1 MQLRNIPSVES
12 VIKTPELD
20 ALSLEYPREWIID
33 VIREKISDNRED
45 VLVGKDVKDAQ
56 AISREVEKHIQ
67 KLIVSKPKEVIN
79 ATGVIIH
86 TNLGRAPLSSASVK
100 AAVNCA
106 AGYSDLELDLETGK
120 RGGRLGTIKSLLTQL
135 TGAEDAL
142 VVNNNAAALLL
153 ALSALCIGKE
163 VIVPRSEAIEIGG
176 GFRIPDVLVQS
187 GAKLV
192 DIGTTNRTYIQD
204 YKNAITED
212 TGAFLK
218 AHSSNFVISGFIHE
232 VAVSELSALGREFEV
247 PVMHDVGSGAF
258 IDTRKY
264 GLAYEPTP
272 QSSVSEGADL
282 VFFSGDKLLGGPQAG
297 IIVGK
302 SKYIS
307 ILERH
312 PMMRA
317 IRMDKINLA
326 ALSATLGHY
335 VKNEAESEIPV
346 WRMISAD
353 QEVLLN
359 RLNIWKD
366 INHDNLEIIPSE
378 SAIGG
383 GSLPGETIP
392 THVLRINTDKM
403 SLNAMQIQTRLRQ
416 CDVPIIVRIEDED
429 VIIDPRTVLP
439 ENDGHISLAL
449 KSIIN

>member
-1 MQLRNIPSVES
+1 MQLRNIPSVEA
-12 VIKTPELD
+12 VIRTPGLD
-20 ALSLEYPREWIID
+20 AVITAYPREWVID
-33 VIREKISDNRED
+33 VIRETIAKNRQD
-45 VLVGKDVKDAQ
+45 VLAGEEVKDAQ
-56 AISREVEKHIQ
+56 TISIEVENHIQ
-67 KLIVSKPKEVIN
+67 KVIAPKPREVIN

-86 TNLGRAPLSSASVK
+86 TNLGRAPLSKDSIQ
-100 AAVNCA
+100 AAMNCGS
-106 AGYSDLELDLETGK
+106 GYSDLELDLQTGK
-120 RGGRLGTIKSLLTQL
+120 RGGRLGSIKSLLTQL
-135 TGAEDAL
+135 TGAEDAV

-153 ALSALCIGKE
+153 ALSALCLGRE

-176 GFRIPDVLVQS
+176 GFRIPDVLSQS

-204 YKNAITED
+204 YRNAITED

-232 VAVSELSALGREFEV
+232 VGVSELSSLGQELDI

-258 IDTRKY
+258 MDTRRY

-302 SKYIS
+302 AKYIS

-317 IRMDKINLA
+317 IRMDKLNLA
-326 ALSATLGHY
+326 ALGATLAHY
-335 VKNEAESEIPV
+335 IKNEAESKIPV
-346 WRMISAD
+346 WQMISATN
-353 QEVLLN
+353 ESLMK
-359 RLNIWKD
+359 RIKAWE
-366 INHDNLEIIPSE
+366 EISPDYMEIFPSE

-392 THVLRINTDKM
+392 TVALKINAHSM
-403 SLNAMQIQTRLRQ
+403 QMNAMKIQSLLREF
-416 CDVPIIVRIEDED
+416 DHPIVARIENDD
-429 VIIDPRTVLP
+429 VIIDPRTILP
-439 ENDGHISLAL
+439 ESDGHITLAL
-449 KSIIN
+449 QRIFN

>member
-12 VIKTPELD
+12 VINTPV
-20 ALSLEYPREWIID
+20 LEVLTSKYPREWIVD
-33 VIREKISDNRED
+33 VIRAKISDNRQE
-45 VLVGKDVKDAQ
+45 VLNGKNVKDAET
-56 AISREVEKHIQ
+56 ISVEVAQHIEHVTAEK
-67 KLIVSKPKEVIN
+67 PRGVIN
-79 ATGVIIH
+79 GTGVIIH
-86 TNLGRAPLSSASVK
+86 TNLGRAPLSEASVK
-100 AAVNCA
+100 AATGCA
-106 AGYSDLELDLETGK
+106 LGYSDLELDLTTGK
-120 RGGRLGTIKSLLTQL
+120 RGGRLGSIKSLLTQL

-153 ALSALCIGKE
+153 ALSALCLGKE

-176 GFRIPDVLVQS
+176 GFRIPDVLTQS

-212 TGAFLK
+212 TGGFLK

-232 VAVSELSALGREFEV
+232 VSVYDLARLGHQMDI

-272 QSSVSEGADL
+272 QSSIDSGADL

-297 IIVGK
+297 IIIGK

-307 ILERH
+307 ILEKH

-317 IRMDKINLA
+317 IRLDKMNLA
-326 ALSATLGHY
+326 ALSATLSHY
-335 VKNEAESEIPV
+335 IKGESETEIPV
-346 WRMISAD
+346 WRMISANT
-353 QEVLLN
+353 ESLLN
-359 RLNIWKD
+359 RLNPWKD
-366 INHDNLEIIPSE
+366 LSTEVFEIVASE

-392 THVLRINTDKM
+392 TLVLKINTQKTI
-403 SLNAMQIQTRLRQ
+403 LNAMQIQTKLREF
-416 CDVPIIVRIEDED
+416 DIPIIVRIENDD
-429 VIIDPRTVLP
+429 VMIDPRTILP
-439 ENDGHISLAL
+439 ENDGHILMAL
-449 KSIIN
+449 NQIFN

>member
-33 VIREKISDNRED
+33 VIREKISNNRED

-67 KLIVSKPKEVIN
+67 KLIESKPKEVIN

-204 YKNAITED
+204 YQNAITED

-272 QSSVSEGADL
+272 QSSVSEGAAL

-302 SKYIS
+302 AKYIS

-403 SLNAMQIQTRLRQ
+403 SLNAMQIQSRLRQ
-416 CDVPIIVRIEDED
+416 CHVPIIVRIEDED

>member
-1 MQLRNIPSVES
+1 M
-12 VIKTPELD
+12 
-20 ALSLEYPREWIID
+20 
-33 VIREKISDNRED
+33 
-45 VLVGKDVKDAQ
+45 
-56 AISREVEKHIQ
+56 
-67 KLIVSKPKEVIN
+67 
-79 ATGVIIH
+79 
-86 TNLGRAPLSSASVK
+86 
-100 AAVNCA
+100 
-106 AGYSDLELDLETGK
+106 
-120 RGGRLGTIKSLLTQL
+120 
-135 TGAEDAL
+135 
-142 VVNNNAAALLL
+142 
-153 ALSALCIGKE
+153 SALCIGKE

-192 DIGTTNRTYIQD
+192 DIGTTIRTYIQD
-204 YKNAITED
+204 YQNAITED

-302 SKYIS
+302 AKYIS

-403 SLNAMQIQTRLRQ
+403 SLNAMQIQSRLRQ
-416 CDVPIIVRIEDED
+416 CHVPIIVRIEDED